1 MKFRAGLLI
10 LVCFSGHSYAQKP
23 AEEKWYSRVQY
34 DTGYVR
40 SYYDN
45 YLHVTLISTSLNQ
58 SLDVAN
64 IENDI
69 NVSYRPN
76 NAFRFGIGFDYR
88 FMTLEYAQ
96 SIDALDEPDPK
107 LGQTKSISLRLGVTG
122 RRYLVSALIQ
132 RFQGMYVSNPQDLKP
147 QAAVLQNRV
156 RNDLTSEVLLG
167 SMYYFFNNRKYS
179 AMAGLWQ
186 IDRQRKTAGSLAS
199 GITLSA
205 NHLKADTS
213 LIPNYLLNSIHPE
226 DRVIESYTYLI
237 GLNGGYAFNVV
248 AKGRLFLNLMLMPGI
263 NLQFGN
269 YTVEGNT
276 RSAYQKSLG
285 YHGDIRIVAGYN
297 GEKFYGGVH
306 YANYFNSN
314 TLKSTVDVNLYNTY
328 FRVFIGRRFDLQ
340 KSAK

>member
-1 MKFRAGLLI
+1 MILRTGLLI
-10 LVCFSGHSYAQKP
+10 LVCISRHTFAQKP

-34 DTGYVR
+34 DTTYVH

-45 YLHVTLISTSLNQ
+45 FLHVTLVSTSLNQ

-69 NVSYRPN
+69 KVNYKPN
-76 NAFRFGIGFDYR
+76 NAYRFGVGFDYR
-88 FMTLEYAQ
+88 FMSLEYAQ
-96 SIDALDEPDPK
+96 SIDALDIPDPK
-107 LGQTKSISLRLGVTG
+107 LGQTKSTSLRLGVTG
-122 RRYLVSALIQ
+122 RRYLVSALVQ

-147 QAAVLQNRV
+147 QSSALQNRV

-167 SMYYFFNNRKYS
+167 SMYYFLNNRRYS

-186 IDRQRKTAGSLAS
+186 IDRQKKTAGSIAA
-199 GITLSA
+199 GITVAA
-205 NHLKADTS
+205 NHLKSDTS
-213 LIPNYLLNSIHPE
+213 LIPGFLSAIIHPE

-237 GLNGGYAFNVV
+237 GLNGGYAFTVV
-248 AKGRLFLNLMLMPGI
+248 ARGRLFLNLMLMPGL
-263 NLQFGN
+263 NVQFGN

-285 YHGDIRIVAGYN
+285 YHGDFRIVAGYN
-297 GEKFYGGVH
+297 GERYYGGVH

-328 FRVFIGRRFDLQ
+328 FRIFFGRRFDLE
-340 KSAK
+340 KAAK